1 MHLRISYTRKSISII
16 NQYSF
21 KLFMPSLIIRESHIL
36 NHFLDNILKVN
47 VRTLENT
54 ETAVEAEGRMR

>member
-1 MHLRISYTRKSISII
+1 
-16 NQYSF
+16 
-21 KLFMPSLIIRESHIL
+21 MPSLIIRESHIL